1 MRVALVYD
9 RVNKWGGAERI
20 LLALHEIFPNAPLY
34 TSLYNKKNAAW
45 ASVFDVR
52 TSFLQKIPF
61 ASSSHD
67 LLAFLMP
74 VAFESFSFDEFDL
87 VISLTSEAAKGI
99 ITKPQTK
106 HICICLTP
114 TRYLWSGYEDYFKNP
129 MLRFLSKP
137 VIKYLRFWDK
147 IAAQRPDKILA
158 ISSEVKQRIKK
169 YYGLES
175 EMINLPLSSLP
186 KMAEQRDEDY
196 YLIVSR
202 LVYYKRIDIAIK
214 AFNAMGLKL
223 KIIGT
228 GSEEQNLKNI
238 AGRSIEFVGEVSDAK
253 LVDYYSSCTGLI
265 FPGRED
271 FGLVMVEAQS
281 FGKPVLAF
289 RGGGALD
296 IIKEGV
302 TGDFFERQDEEV
314 LEKALEKFN
323 NKRYN
328 AKLCTENALRFSFEN
343 FKENLLK
350 EIGRVTL

>member
-1 MRVALVYD
+1 MKVALVYD

-20 LLALHEIFPNAPLY
+20 LLALHEIFPDAPLY
-34 TSLYNKKNAAW
+34 TSLYNKETAPW
-45 ASVFDVR
+45 AGVFDVR

-74 VAFESFSFDEFDL
+74 MAFESFDFDEFDL

-99 ITKPQTK
+99 ITKPNTK

-129 MLRFLSKP
+129 LLRFFSIP
-137 VIKYLRFWDK
+137 VVKYLRFWDK

-158 ISSEVKQRIKK
+158 ISTEVSSRIQKYYTRESEV
-169 YYGLES
+169 
-175 EMINLPLSSLP
+175 INLPVSLLP
-186 KMAEQRDEDY
+186 QIEENEKEEGY

-214 AFNAMGLKL
+214 AFNPFGLKL
-223 KIIGT
+223 KIIGV

-238 AGRSIEFVGEVSDAK
+238 AGSNIEFVGQVADNELGA
-253 LVDYYSSCTGLI
+253 YYKNCKGLI

-281 FGKPVLAF
+281 YGKPVLAF

-296 IIKEGV
+296 IIKEGI
-302 TGDFFERQDEEV
+302 TGDFFDEQNEEV
-314 LEKALEKFN
+314 LAKALEKFN

-328 AKLCTENALRFSFEN
+328 AKLCIENASRFSFEN
-343 FKENLLK
+343 FKESLL
-350 EIGRVTL
+350 GQ